1 MMKRLSYLDALKSR
15 VLIYDGAMGTSID
28 DYDLTAEDYGG
39 ESTFGSRDYLVITRP
54 DVIGNIHRSFMEA
67 GSDVLETC
75 TFQSTRPR
83 LEEWGLGERVAE
95 VNIAAAR
102 LARGVADEY
111 EAKDGRARYV
121 AGSIGPTGKLPSS
134 NDPALSDVTFQQL
147 SDTFYEQATALI
159 QGGVD
164 LLLVET
170 SVDIL
175 EVKAALDGLRRA
187 KADLNR
193 PDVAVQAQI
202 FLDMSGRML
211 LGTDIPAY
219 IATMEAMPVDV
230 IGLNCS
236 TGPEHMREAIQ
247 YLTTHSRKPISC
259 IPNAGLP
266 IEVDGATVFPMEPDP
281 FAKILSEFVT
291 QYGVNVVGGCCGSRP
306 AHIAK
311 LRAQI
316 GENPVPAPREIEYIP
331 SLSSGIRAA
340 AMQQDGTLTMIG
352 ERVNTLGSRKVKK
365 TIAGR

>member
-1 MMKRLSYLDALKSR
+1 MCSKRVPSKVPAPASNE
-15 VLIYDGAMGTSID
+15 V
-28 DYDLTAEDYGG
+28 
-39 ESTFGSRDYLVITRP
+39 
-54 DVIGNIHRSFMEA
+54 
-67 GSDVLETC
+67 
-75 TFQSTRPR
+75 
-83 LEEWGLGERVAE
+83 GERVAE
-95 VNIAAAR
+95 VDICRGR
-102 LARGVADEY
+102 LPRVADEY
-111 EAKDGRARYV
+111 EAKDGRPRYV
-121 AGSIGPTGKLPSS
+121 AGSIGTTGKLPSS

-159 QGGVD
+159 HGGVD

-247 YLTTHSRKPISC
+247 YLTAHSRKPISC

-266 IEVDGATVFPMEPDP
+266 IEVDGATVFPMEPEP
-281 FAKILSEFVT
+281 FAKTLGEFVT
-291 QYGVNVVGGCCGSRP
+291 QYGVNVVGGCCGTRP

-316 GENPVPAPREIEYIP
+316 GVAPVPTGARAIEYIP
-331 SLSSGIRAA
+331 SISSGFVR
-340 AMQQDGTLTMIG
+340 LLC
-352 ERVNTLGSRKVKK
+352 NK
-365 TIAGR
+365 TAP

>member
-1 MMKRLSYLDALKSR
+1 MTRLSYLDALKSR

-147 SDTFYEQATALI
+147 SDTFYEQAAALI
-159 QGGVD
+159 HGGVD

-247 YLTTHSRKPISC
+247 YLTAHSRKPISC

-266 IEVDGATVFPMEPDP
+266 IEVDGATWRWD
-281 FAKILSEFVT
+281 
-291 QYGVNVVGGCCGSRP
+291 
-306 AHIAK
+306 
-311 LRAQI
+311 
-316 GENPVPAPREIEYIP
+316 
-331 SLSSGIRAA
+331 AA
-340 AMQQDGTLTMIG
+340 AQLLLLQAEPGATVQVRATRG
-352 ERVNTLGSRKVKK
+352 
-365 TIAGR
+365 A